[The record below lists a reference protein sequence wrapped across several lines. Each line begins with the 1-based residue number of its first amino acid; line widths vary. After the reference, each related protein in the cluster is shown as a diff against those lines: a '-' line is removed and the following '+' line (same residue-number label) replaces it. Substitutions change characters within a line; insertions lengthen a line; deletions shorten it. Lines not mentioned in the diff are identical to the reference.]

1 MTKYAENEATE
12 NAKKAYEQ
20 AKNAP
25 QVRVAAAQ
33 QEMMKGKATPTQEE
47 LDMANLGAHIIEHDD
62 DGSGPEDQF
71 QTRQLEAD
79 KRPSK
84 QPAGYQTKAVTGS
97 AAGKAE

>member
-12 NAKKAYEQ
+12 NARKAYEQ

-25 QVRVAAAQ
+25 QVKVAAAQ

-71 QTRQLEAD
+71 LQTRQLEAD
-79 KRPSK
+79 KRSGK
-84 QPAGYQTKAVTGS
+84 PASYQTKAVTP
-97 AAGKAE
+97 GKAE

>member
-33 QEMMKGKATPTQEE
+33 QEMLKGKATPTQEE
-47 LDMANLGAHIIEHDD
+47 LDMANLGAHILEHDD
-62 DGSGPEDQF
+62 DGSGPEDLQA
-71 QTRQLEAD
+71 RQLEAD
-79 KRPSK
+79 KTAGK
-84 QPAGYQTKAVTGS
+84 PASYQTKEAKS
-97 AAGKAE
+97 KAE

>member
-33 QEMMKGKATPTQEE
+33 QEMLKGKATPTQEE
-47 LDMANLGAHIIEHDD
+47 LDMANLGAHILEHDD
-62 DGSGPEDQF
+62 DGSGPEDF
-71 QTRQLEAD
+71 QARQLEAD
-79 KRPSK
+79 KTAGK
-84 QPAGYQTKAVTGS
+84 PAAYQTKEAS
-97 AAGKAE
+97 KSKAE